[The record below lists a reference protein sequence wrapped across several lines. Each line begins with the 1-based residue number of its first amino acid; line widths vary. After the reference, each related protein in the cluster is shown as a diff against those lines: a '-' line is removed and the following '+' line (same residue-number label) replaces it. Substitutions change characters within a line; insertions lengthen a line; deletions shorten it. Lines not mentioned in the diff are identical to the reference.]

1 MLTRKYNIKA
11 KSVLFLDT
19 IVSINESGY
28 IEADVYWK
36 SISATQLL
44 SSFIFNQKM
53 LLSALYTVY

>member
-28 IEADVYWK
+28 IEADVY
-36 SISATQLL
+36 
-44 SSFIFNQKM
+44 
-53 LLSALYTVY
+53 